1 MPYAFLQPA
10 VCWKQSV
17 PAGRPSARLCRAEH
31 TAMLLMTDCHSSQ
44 HSAGAANFPP
54 ASFMG
59 LWLSVRRNTVVLKC
73 A

>member
-1 MPYAFLQPA
+1 MPYTLLQPA
-10 VCWKQSV
+10 LCWKQSV
-17 PAGRPSARLCRAEH
+17 PAGQPSVWLCRAEH

-44 HSAGAANFPP
+44 RSAGAANFSP

-59 LWLSVRRNTVVLKC
+59 LWLSVRRNIVVLKY